1 MKIIKKLK
9 EFFKKYKKL
18 SDISLI
24 FLEIGIDG
32 LILNFLVYCVFGLQ
46 FSWYS
51 WIGWGFIPYI
61 LGEVVPRIFVK
72 FKKRLV

>member
-1 MKIIKKLK
+1 MKQIL
-9 EFFKKYKKL
+9 EFFKKNKKL

-24 FLEIGIDG
+24 FLEIGLDG
-32 LILNFLVYCVFGLQ
+32 LILNFLVYSVFGLQ
-46 FSWYS
+46 FTWYS

-61 LGEVVPRIFVK
+61 LGEVIPRIFVK